1 MGVQLKMGHQL
12 TVPIVREVSPGRT
25 WGFYRGK
32 ATRALAETQVVNET
46 GIMRDTT
53 PLEVA
58 HAAVLIVEQ
67 FLCVLRW

>member
-1 MGVQLKMGHQL
+1 M
-12 TVPIVREVSPGRT
+12 

-32 ATRALAETQVVNET
+32 ATGAFVEAGVMNET
-46 GIMRDTT
+46 GIVRGTM